1 MKPVIGRCDQPL
13 IDWQAIQPILEVHDC
28 FQVWICG
35 GKRWHSWYFC
45 LLFVACML
53 ATTLYLSLKPPV
65 FFSLTL
71 IFTWPSLFCVG
82 SFIFIG
88 WTSRSFQVSPCFSSF
103 WWHHPLSVTPPLV
116 SALFLANQL
125 GRNKTV
131 GAYCVI
137 IFRFICFRLVLV
149 LSITITRLFSHNII
163 SSQSSR
169 PEMKTIV

>member
-53 ATTLYLSLKPPV
+53 ATTLYLSLKLAV

-88 WTSRSFQVSPCFSSF
+88 WTSRSFQVSPCFSRF
-103 WWHHPLSVTPPLV
+103 WWHHPPSVTPPLV

-131 GAYCVI
+131 GVYFVVI
-137 IFRFICFRLVLV
+137 FCFISFQ
-149 LSITITRLFSHNII
+149 INW
-163 SSQSSR
+163 
-169 PEMKTIV
+169 KD